1 MGRLRSRPILLIL
14 AVVSYAP
21 MRLKSDLILLAVSM
35 IWGSAFAAQRVA
47 AAHLGPFLFNGL
59 RFTVAILVLLCFAR
73 FRLNIP
79 RKMLPWVVLTGAV
92 LFLASALQQA
102 GMQWTTA
109 GNAGFIT
116 GLYVVIVPLVLVT
129 LLRQPVGW
137 PTWAAALAATLGALM
152 LSTDGQLV
160 LNSGDLLE
168 LVGAFVW
175 AFQVILVGWVVRRM
189 EVLSFVIGMNLVAG
203 VLNLAMGG
211 LLEGAS
217 LPGLVPAGWA
227 VLYTGVFSVGIGYAM
242 QAIGQRHS
250 PPADAALIM
259 SLESVFAAIFGFI
272 FLGERLTLLQTA
284 GCALIMVAILW
295 VQIRPAPV
303 NAAQAPLVP
312 AQEPLDTP

>member
-1 MGRLRSRPILLIL
+1 MGRLRSRLILLFL
-14 AVVSYAP
+14 AVVLYSS
-21 MRLKSDLILLAVSM
+21 MRLKSDLILLFVAM
-35 IWGSAFAAQRVA
+35 IWGSAFAAQRAA

-59 RFTVAILVLLCFAR
+59 RFGVGILVLLCLAR
-73 FRLNIP
+73 FRLTIP
-79 RKMLPWVVLTGAV
+79 RRMLPWVVLTGVV

-102 GMQWTTA
+102 GLQWTTA

-116 GLYVVIVPLVLVT
+116 GLYVVFVPLVLVA

-137 PTWAAALAATLGALM
+137 PIWVAALAATLGTLL
-152 LSTDGQLV
+152 LSTGGQLV
-160 LNSGDLLE
+160 LNPGDLLE
-168 LVGAFVW
+168 LVGAVTW

-203 VLNLAMGG
+203 LLNLGVGG
-211 LLEGAS
+211 LVEGAS

-227 VLYTGVFSVGIGYAM
+227 VLYTRVFSVGIGYAL
-242 QAIGQRHS
+242 QAVGQKHA

-284 GCALIMVAILW
+284 GCVLIMVAILW
-295 VQIRPAPV
+295 VQFRPIQAD
-303 NAAQAPLVP
+303 AAEVTLIP
-312 AQEPLDTP
+312 AQDRLDTP